1 MLTDLKSRLKG
12 QQLSDPQYDF
22 LLSEEDTGEVVA
34 VHCEAT
40 SYDPVKADLR
50 TLAAVR
56 VRGNRI
62 LASQHL
68 AVSFWPTEPPE
79 PALDRFLRLIGNRPL
94 VGYYLDFTVGLIER
108 YVQPMIG
115 IPLPNERI
123 EVSSL
128 YYESRLKVPGKN
140 ALDLRLGSIVK
151 ALDLPERGD
160 DDAYSNALA
169 SAMVY
174 LRLKPPERG

>member
-12 QQLSDPQYDF
+12 QQLSDPEYGF

-34 VHCEAT
+34 IHCDAT
-40 SYDPVKADLR
+40 SYDPAGAELR
-50 TLAAVR
+50 ALAAVR
-56 VRGNRI
+56 IRGNRI

-68 AVSFWPTEPPE
+68 AVAFRPAEPPE
-79 PALDRFLRLIGNRPL
+79 PALGRFLHLIGNRPL
-94 VGYYLDFTVGLIER
+94 VGYYLDFTVGLVER
-108 YVQPMIG
+108 CVQPMIG
-115 IPLPNERI
+115 IPLPNDRI

-140 ALDLRLGSIVK
+140 ALDLRLDSIVK
-151 ALDLPERGD
+151 ALGLPERGGE
-160 DDAYSNALA
+160 DAYSNALA

-174 LRLKPPERG
+174 LRLRPTA

>member
-1 MLTDLKSRLKG
+1 MISRLKG
-12 QQLSDPQYDF
+12 PQINDPEYGF
-22 LLSEEDTGEVVA
+22 LLSEEDTGEAVA
-34 VHCEAT
+34 IACDAT
-40 SYDPVKADLR
+40 SYDSAKAELR
-50 TLAAVR
+50 ALAAVR
-56 VRGNRI
+56 IRGNRI

-68 AVSFWPTEPPE
+68 AVSLLPGESAQ

-94 VGYYLDFTVGLIER
+94 VGYYLDFTVGLIDR
-108 YVQPMIG
+108 HVQPMIG
-115 IPLPNERI
+115 VPLPNDRI

-140 ALDLRLGSIVK
+140 APDLRLDAIVR
-151 ALDLPERGD
+151 ALDLPERGG

-174 LRLKPPERG
+174 LRMRPPEP

>member
-1 MLTDLKSRLKG
+1 MKSRPKG
-12 QQLSDPQYDF
+12 QQPSDPDHGF

-34 VHCEAT
+34 IHCEAT
-40 SYDPVKADLR
+40 SYDADKADLR

-56 VRGNRI
+56 IRGNRI
-62 LASQHL
+62 LTSQHL
-68 AVSFWPTEPPE
+68 ALSFWPTEPPE
-79 PALDRFLRLIGNRPL
+79 PALGQFLRLIGNRPL
-94 VGYYLDFTVGLIER
+94 VGYYLDFTVGLIDR
-108 YVQPMIG
+108 LVQPMIG

-140 ALDLRLGSIVK
+140 ALDLRLDSIVR
-151 ALDLPERGD
+151 ALDLPERGGE
-160 DDAYSNALA
+160 DAYSNALA

-174 LRLKPPERG
+174 LRLKPPE